1 MITSIAA
8 ARRKDVGMVLVNIGV
23 TALLVVYVT
32 AVTGPVLGRSLGAL
46 LLAIYVAYIANALLQ

>member
-1 MITSIAA
+1 
-8 ARRKDVGMVLVNIGV
+8 MVLVNIGV

-32 AVTGPVLGRSLGAL
+32 AVTGPVLGRLLGAL